1 MKIAVVGTGAMGS
14 VYAALLS
21 EAGNEVWAV
30 DTWAEHIR
38 AIQENGLR
46 VEGKSGDRRL
56 RLNATTAPAEVGPCE
71 LVIVAT
77 KAQDVA
83 AAAESLTPLLGN
95 DTMILT
101 IQNGIGAQERIAAA
115 IQSDNILNG
124 IAGGFGASMKG
135 PGHAHHNNMQLIA
148 LAEFAGPATPR
159 LEKVARV
166 WSAAGFTVK
175 TSDDVTQMV
184 WEKLICNVAY
194 SGPCTVARRTIG
206 EVQASENMWAISSAC
221 AREAYEVARAKGVPL
236 SFDDPIAHIRAF
248 GDKMPHA
255 RPSMLLDHLNRRPSE
270 IDHINGAIPV
280 LGAEVDVPAPTNE
293 AVSALVR
300 ALEEDFESGRKTA
313 PTGPNPSDRG

>member
-46 VEGKSGDRRL
+46 VEGKSGDRTVA
-56 RLNATTAPAEVGPCE
+56 LNATTDPAEVGPCE

-83 AAAESLTPLLGN
+83 AAAKSLGPLLGN
-95 DTMILT
+95 DTLILT
-101 IQNGIGAQERIAAA
+101 IQNGIGAPERIAAA
-115 IQSDNILNG
+115 IRSDNILNG
-124 IAGGFGASMKG
+124 IAGGFGASIVG

-166 WSAAGFTVK
+166 WSEAGFTVE
-175 TSDDVTQMV
+175 TSDDVTRMV

-194 SGPCTVARRTIG
+194 SGPCTVTRRTIG
-206 EVQASENMWAISSAC
+206 EVQASENIWALSSAC
-221 AREAYEVARAKGVPL
+221 AQEAFEVARAKGVTL
-236 SFDDPIAHIRAF
+236 GFDDPIAFVHAF
-248 GDKMPHA
+248 GEKMPHA
-255 RPSMLLDHLNRRPSE
+255 RPSMLLDHMNGRRSE

-280 LGAEVDVPAPTNE
+280 LGAEVGVPAPTNE
-293 AVSALVR
+293 VISALVR
-300 ALEEDFESGRKTA
+300 ALEEAFV
-313 PTGPNPSDRG
+313 